1 MRVLNKSK
9 CISEIEDVASIS
21 SLSCKFSFAGLS
33 KLAFTLAEVLI
44 TLGIIGI
51 VAEMTIPTLM
61 NNVQDQVLKTSWKK
75 AFSEISQVTM
85 DIKNDNGG
93 DLIGLFADIDT
104 VATLYATKIK
114 TTNICRAS
122 AGQTC
127 TAGTYSAFGATLT
140 SMDGIVFAIGN
151 VDQNCNTTWGSAN
164 FGQYLCTEIYVDVNG
179 TKKPNKEGKDYFW
192 LGIAP
197 NAVVIPAGG
206 PGMLNA
212 SYSCPNGAFC
222 NSYKYLYQ

>member
-1 MRVLNKSK
+1 MNKSK

-93 DLIGLFADIDT
+93 DLIGLFADADT
-104 VATLYATKIK
+104 VATLYAAKIK
-114 TTNICRAS
+114 TTSICRTS

-127 TAGTYSAFGATLT
+127 MAGTYSTSDASWT
-140 SMDGIVFAIGN
+140 SMDGIVFAVGY
-151 VDQNCNTTWGSAN
+151 VDSKCNTTWGSAN

-179 TKKPNKEGKDYFW
+179 TKKPNKEGKDLFW

-206 PGMLNA
+206 PGMIN
-212 SYSCPNGAFC
+212 STYSCPNGAFC
-222 NSYKYLYQ
+222 SSYKYLYQ